1 MLDNIWKKWYNN
13 YVYNLLKGE
22 RIMRRERLGYKVGDL
37 LVIESPETG
46 IAAKV
51 EIQKDGTVVASLMNM
66 VEAMEMEM
74 QANKEDE
81 KPSKKKMITGMILFN
96 LAIIGAFILASG
108 VAVGLVVALYFIAMT
123 FSAIYFLLPQ
133 IIYAVKYKEMVQYE
147 SIFRKIDT
155 CYKLGIEINKANI
168 KNITVKPFVQEI
180 SDRMNIDNIRQI
192 FLAVAITPF
201 ILLVS
206 YVNIIVLFVMEAVIF
221 VIYFISKKN
230 ERLLEILNKINEL
243 LIYRKPT
250 EQQIENVLFGLNY
263 LKKCE
268 ETDVARWF
276 YFH

>member
-1 MLDNIWKKWYNN
+1 ML
-13 YVYNLLKGE
+13 LL
-22 RIMRRERLGYKVGDL
+22 RM
-37 LVIESPETG
+37 
-46 IAAKV
+46 
-51 EIQKDGTVVASLMNM
+51 
-66 VEAMEMEM
+66 
-74 QANKEDE
+74 
-81 KPSKKKMITGMILFN
+81 
-96 LAIIGAFILASG
+96 
-108 VAVGLVVALYFIAMT
+108 
-123 FSAIYFLLPQ
+123 
-133 IIYAVKYKEMVQYE
+133 
-147 SIFRKIDT
+147 
-155 CYKLGIEINKANI
+155 EINKANI

-180 SDRMNIDNIRQI
+180 NDRMNIDNIRQI

-206 YVNIIVLFVMEAVIF
+206 YVNIIVLFVMEAVIC
-221 VIYFISKKN
+221 VIYFISIKN

>member
-1 MLDNIWKKWYNN
+1 MK
-13 YVYNLLKGE
+13 
-22 RIMRRERLGYKVGDL
+22 RERLGFKSDEGLIVK
-37 LVIESPETG
+37 SPETG

-51 EIQKDGTVVASLMNM
+51 EIPKDGTLVASLMNM
-66 VEAMEMEM
+66 VEVMEKEM

-81 KPSKKKMITGMILFN
+81 EPSKKKMITWMILFY
-96 LAIIGAFILASG
+96 LAIIGACILASG
-108 VAVGLVVALYFIAMT
+108 VAVGLVAALYFIAMT
-123 FSAIYFLLPQ
+123 FAAIYFLLPQ

-206 YVNIIVLFVMEAVIF
+206 HVNIIVLFAMEAVIF
-221 VIYFISKKN
+221 VIYFTTIKN
-230 ERLLEILNKINEL
+230 ERLLEVLNKINEL
-243 LIYRKPT
+243 LVYRKPT
-250 EQQIENVLFGLNY
+250 EQQIENVLFGFTY

-268 ETDVARWF
+268 ETEIARWF

>member
-1 MLDNIWKKWYNN
+1 
-13 YVYNLLKGE
+13 
-22 RIMRRERLGYKVGDL
+22 MRRERLGYKVGDL

-108 VAVGLVVALYFIAMT
+108 VAVGLVAALYFIAMT

-155 CYKLGIEINKANI
+155 CVKVNI
-168 KNITVKPFVQEI
+168 KLI
-180 SDRMNIDNIRQI
+180 
-192 FLAVAITPF
+192 
-201 ILLVS
+201 
-206 YVNIIVLFVMEAVIF
+206 
-221 VIYFISKKN
+221 KKY
-230 ERLLEILNKINEL
+230 KIK
-243 LIYRKPT
+243 LIKKFNVVFP
-250 EQQIENVLFGLNY
+250 ENV
-263 LKKCE
+263 
-268 ETDVARWF
+268 TV
-276 YFH
+276 

>member
-1 MLDNIWKKWYNN
+1 MK
-13 YVYNLLKGE
+13 
-22 RIMRRERLGYKVGDL
+22 RERLGFKFDEGLIVK
-37 LVIESPETG
+37 SPETG

-51 EIQKDGTVVASLMNM
+51 ELQKDGTAVASLMKWT
-66 VEAMEMEM
+66 EEMELEM
-74 QANKEDE
+74 QAKEE
-81 KPSKKKMITGMILFN
+81 EEIPSKKKIIAGMILFN

-108 VAVGLVVALYFIAMT
+108 VAVGLVAALYFIAMT

-147 SIFRKIDT
+147 SIFRKVDT
-155 CYKLGIEINKANI
+155 CYMLRMEINKANI

-180 SDRMNIDNIRQI
+180 NDRMNIDNIRQI

-206 YVNIIVLFVMEAVIF
+206 YVNIIVLFVMEAVIC
-221 VIYFISKKN
+221 VIYFISIKN

>member
-1 MLDNIWKKWYNN
+1 ML
-13 YVYNLLKGE
+13 
-22 RIMRRERLGYKVGDL
+22 RM
-37 LVIESPETG
+37 
-46 IAAKV
+46 
-51 EIQKDGTVVASLMNM
+51 
-66 VEAMEMEM
+66 
-74 QANKEDE
+74 
-81 KPSKKKMITGMILFN
+81 
-96 LAIIGAFILASG
+96 
-108 VAVGLVVALYFIAMT
+108 
-123 FSAIYFLLPQ
+123 
-133 IIYAVKYKEMVQYE
+133 
-147 SIFRKIDT
+147 
-155 CYKLGIEINKANI
+155 EINKANI

-180 SDRMNIDNIRQI
+180 NDRMNIDNIRQI

-268 ETDVARWF
+268 ETDIARWF

>member
-1 MLDNIWKKWYNN
+1 ML
-13 YVYNLLKGE
+13 
-22 RIMRRERLGYKVGDL
+22 RM
-37 LVIESPETG
+37 
-46 IAAKV
+46 
-51 EIQKDGTVVASLMNM
+51 
-66 VEAMEMEM
+66 
-74 QANKEDE
+74 
-81 KPSKKKMITGMILFN
+81 
-96 LAIIGAFILASG
+96 
-108 VAVGLVVALYFIAMT
+108 
-123 FSAIYFLLPQ
+123 
-133 IIYAVKYKEMVQYE
+133 
-147 SIFRKIDT
+147 
-155 CYKLGIEINKANI
+155 EINKANI

-180 SDRMNIDNIRQI
+180 NDRMNIDNIRQI

>member
-1 MLDNIWKKWYNN
+1 ML
-13 YVYNLLKGE
+13 
-22 RIMRRERLGYKVGDL
+22 RM
-37 LVIESPETG
+37 
-46 IAAKV
+46 
-51 EIQKDGTVVASLMNM
+51 
-66 VEAMEMEM
+66 
-74 QANKEDE
+74 
-81 KPSKKKMITGMILFN
+81 
-96 LAIIGAFILASG
+96 
-108 VAVGLVVALYFIAMT
+108 
-123 FSAIYFLLPQ
+123 
-133 IIYAVKYKEMVQYE
+133 
-147 SIFRKIDT
+147 
-155 CYKLGIEINKANI
+155 EINKANI

-180 SDRMNIDNIRQI
+180 NDRMNIDNIRQI

-206 YVNIIVLFVMEAVIF
+206 YVNIIVLFVMGAVIL
-221 VIYFISKKN
+221 VIYFISIKN

>member
-1 MLDNIWKKWYNN
+1 M
-13 YVYNLLKGE
+13 
-22 RIMRRERLGYKVGDL
+22 
-37 LVIESPETG
+37 
-46 IAAKV
+46 
-51 EIQKDGTVVASLMNM
+51 
-66 VEAMEMEM
+66 
-74 QANKEDE
+74 
-81 KPSKKKMITGMILFN
+81 
-96 LAIIGAFILASG
+96 
-108 VAVGLVVALYFIAMT
+108 VALYFIAMT

-147 SIFRKIDT
+147 SIFRKVDT
-155 CYKLGIEINKANI
+155 CYMLRMEINKANI

-180 SDRMNIDNIRQI
+180 NDRMNIDNIRQI

-206 YVNIIVLFVMEAVIF
+206 YFNIIVLFVMEAVIF
-221 VIYFISKKN
+221 VIYFISKK
-230 ERLLEILNKINEL
+230 NEL

>member
-1 MLDNIWKKWYNN
+1 
-13 YVYNLLKGE
+13 
-22 RIMRRERLGYKVGDL
+22 MRRERLGYKVGDL

-108 VAVGLVVALYFIAMT
+108 VAVGLVAALYFIAMT

-168 KNITVKPFVQEI
+168 KNTVKPFVQEI

-206 YVNIIVLFVMEAVIF
+206 HVNIIVLFAMEAVIF
-221 VIYFISKKN
+221 VIYFTTIKN
-230 ERLLEILNKINEL
+230 ERLLEVLNKINEL

>member
-1 MLDNIWKKWYNN
+1 ML
-13 YVYNLLKGE
+13 
-22 RIMRRERLGYKVGDL
+22 RM
-37 LVIESPETG
+37 
-46 IAAKV
+46 
-51 EIQKDGTVVASLMNM
+51 
-66 VEAMEMEM
+66 
-74 QANKEDE
+74 
-81 KPSKKKMITGMILFN
+81 
-96 LAIIGAFILASG
+96 
-108 VAVGLVVALYFIAMT
+108 
-123 FSAIYFLLPQ
+123 
-133 IIYAVKYKEMVQYE
+133 
-147 SIFRKIDT
+147 
-155 CYKLGIEINKANI
+155 EINKANI

-180 SDRMNIDNIRQI
+180 NDRMNIDNIRQI

-206 YVNIIVLFVMEAVIF
+206 YVNIIVLFVMEAVIC
-221 VIYFISKKN
+221 VIYFISIKN